1 MGKKIKTV
9 KKPWQK
15 PELVV
20 LVRGNPEESVLTSC
34 KVIGSLGYHNT
45 NNSCLWSTLAQ
56 VSVHPSA
63 IHSGC
68 GPGFLV
74 FYW

>member
-45 NNSCLWSTLAQ
+45 NNSCLWEHACT
-56 VSVHPSA
+56 SVCSS
-63 IHSGC
+63 ISDS
-68 GPGFLV
+68 
-74 FYW
+74 

>member
-1 MGKKIKTV
+1 MDKTIKPV

-20 LVRGNPEESVLTSC
+20 LVRGNPEEAVLTAC

-45 NNSCLWSTLAQ
+45 NNSCLLGARLRQHVCS
-56 VSVHPSA
+56 SISA
-63 IHSGC
+63 S
-68 GPGFLV
+68 
-74 FYW
+74 